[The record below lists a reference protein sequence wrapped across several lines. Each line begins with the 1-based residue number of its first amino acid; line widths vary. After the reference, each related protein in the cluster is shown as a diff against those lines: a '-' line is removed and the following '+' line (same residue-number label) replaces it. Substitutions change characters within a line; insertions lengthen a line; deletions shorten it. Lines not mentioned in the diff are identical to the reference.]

1 VIGRLFER
9 TSPGETVRLA
19 DGAVV
24 TVRQLSPDD
33 VPGLRRLHGRLSQR
47 TLYQRFMTPTPR
59 LSDRT
64 PAYLADVD
72 HVDREA
78 LVSLAGDKI
87 IAVAR
92 YHRMPDT
99 VEAEIAIV
107 VEDAWQRR
115 GLGRILLERLSAR
128 AWRRG
133 VRVFTGSM
141 LAENIAAR
149 ASLGALF
156 PGAPREVRGSEVVF
170 RAHLRPHVL
179 ESVRPGYVDDRLL
192 RRPRAS

>member
-1 VIGRLFER
+1 
-9 TSPGETVRLA
+9 
-19 DGAVV
+19 
-24 TVRQLSPDD
+24 
-33 VPGLRRLHGRLSQR
+33 
-47 TLYQRFMTPTPR
+47 MTPTPR

-64 PAYLADVD
+64 LAYLADVD

-78 LVSLAGDKI
+78 LVALAGDEI

-128 AWRRG
+128 AWRRA
-133 VRVFTGSM
+133 FECSP
-141 LAENIAAR
+141 AR
-149 ASLGALF
+149 F
-156 PGAPREVRGSEVVF
+156 W
-170 RAHLRPHVL
+170 
-179 ESVRPGYVDDRLL
+179 
-192 RRPRAS
+192 RRT